1 MADMMDNKKLSGE
14 ESWRLIQDMIQVAK
28 EDHRETGLSW
38 LIWGWLLFTA
48 SVLSVVFSYAGWG
61 SYIGWTWM
69 GVLLVGTFVFV
80 FTRLQRRKDQ
90 VVKTYV
96 QELLQKSAI
105 GFFISMII
113 LVGTTF
119 KNASFNFGYFYVLYA
134 FWLFIHGSAIRFRPQ
149 LIGAIINWAAAIA
162 IFLIKDFK
170 YDMMV
175 SAVAILGGYLVP
187 GYMLRARYRRTIASE
202 R

>member
-1 MADMMDNKKLSGE
+1 MDNKKLSGE

-28 EDHRETGLSW
+28 EDHRETGISW
-38 LIWGWLLFTA
+38 LLWGWLLFTA
-48 SVLSVVFSYAGWG
+48 SVLSVVYCYLNMR
-61 SYIGWTWM
+61 SYISWTWM
-69 GVLLVGTFVFV
+69 SVLVLGGILFVFV
-80 FTRLQRRKDQ
+80 RLQRKRQQ

-96 QELLQKSAI
+96 QELLQRFAI
-105 GFFISMII
+105 GFFISIIIIVATTSMIDA
-113 LVGTTF
+113 GF
-119 KNASFNFGYFYVLYA
+119 AFGYFYVLYA

-149 LIGAIINWAAAIA
+149 LVGAAINWAAAIA

-187 GYMLRARYRRTIASE
+187 GYMLRAKYRKTIASKD
-202 R
+202 

>member
-1 MADMMDNKKLSGE
+1 MDNKNLSGE

-28 EDHRETGLSW
+28 EDHRETGIGW
-38 LIWGWLLFTA
+38 LLWGWLLFTA
-48 SVLSVVFSYAGWG
+48 SVLSVVFCYLNIRSYISYAWV
-61 SYIGWTWM
+61 S
-69 GVLLVGTFVFV
+69 VLVLGGILFVFV
-80 FTRLQRRKDQ
+80 RLQRKKQQ

-96 QELLQKSAI
+96 QELLQKFAL
-105 GFFISMII
+105 GFFISIIIIVATTNMIDA
-113 LVGTTF
+113 GF
-119 KNASFNFGYFYVLYA
+119 AFGYFYVLYA

-149 LIGAIINWAAAIA
+149 LVGAAINWAAAIA

-187 GYMLRARYRRTIASE
+187 GYMLRAKYRKTIASKD
-202 R
+202 